1 MEAFVDVP
9 GFVGCTA
16 PGVVVDTVVETE
28 VVAAAVDLPVADRD
42 G

>member
-1 MEAFVDVP
+1 MVALVDVP
-9 GFVGCTA
+9 GFLVCTA

-28 VVAAAVDLPVADRD
+28 VVAVAVGLPAADRS